1 MFEKAASRYLEKK
14 AVVSESEVS
23 QERRLTLKNK
33 RLNLQTIGSLMDKVG
48 KHIKELRKQGLYPK
62 KVEKLEAERIRLVE
76 DCLKESRKFLD
87 ENKQPNPF
95 LNA

>member
-1 MFEKAASRYLEKK
+1 MK
-14 AVVSESEVS
+14 
-23 QERRLTLKNK
+23 QEEFYDLREYRLTMKNK
-33 RLNLQTIGSLMDKVG
+33 RVNLQAIGSLMDKVG
-48 KHIKELRKQGLYPK
+48 KHIKEIRKQGLYPK
-62 KVEKLEAERIRLVE
+62 KVEELEAERIRLVE

>member
-1 MFEKAASRYLEKK
+1 MKQEEFYDSREY
-14 AVVSESEVS
+14 
-23 QERRLTLKNK
+23 RLTIKNK
-33 RLNLQTIGSLMDKVG
+33 RVNLQAISSTLEKMG
-48 KHIKELRKQGLYPK
+48 KHLKELRKQGLYPK
-62 KVEKLEAERIRLVE
+62 KVEEMEAERLRLME